1 MPLLTKW
8 ATTIFPGPVWNV
20 RYMRAL
26 DEHGANVS
34 VDART
39 GRVAGFRRSFP
50 EAEPGASPDEAEAR
64 VKAAKVLTSFGFDP
78 LLWEVVSSKSE
89 AKKARRDTLVVSES
103 RLEHAGEAARRA
115 VTGFAGDVPSL
126 FATALKL
133 PEDWVRSREKSTAAT
148 YAAIVWKVLAWG
160 TLVGLLVVEFVRL
173 ARAGSIPWR
182 RALKLAAFL
191 ALPAILSRVLSLP
204 LILARYD
211 SQFSMPVFAI
221 VAGVGLLV
229 GVLVAYGAALLA
241 VALVF
246 AVKPDAAGAFRR
258 GGADGP
264 RALAAGAGAA
274 VLVLGVR
281 ALVRGVPAAFPLEA
295 GVSGFS
301 FPQGVETILP
311 AAIVLDGIVVRALL
325 FGGGAA
331 FLALLLRDA
340 LKNPALRLGLLAV
353 AIGVFAPFGARTA
366 GELAVPVFAGA
377 LAALAALAAIT
388 VFLRDDPRA
397 YVFAAA
403 LLGAAGS
410 GADLASSGVTAWVW
424 NGVAVLAAVA
434 AFVVLRGLDR
444 PAGREAASVP

>member
-1 MPLLTKW
+1 
-8 ATTIFPGPVWNV
+8 
-20 RYMRAL
+20 MRAL
-26 DEHGANVS
+26 DEHGATVS

-50 EAEPGASPDEAEAR
+50 EAEPGASPDEAAVR
-64 VKAAKVLTSFGFDP
+64 AKAAKVLASFGLDSFA
-78 LLWEVVSSKSE
+78 WEVVSSKSE
-89 AKKARRDTLVVSES
+89 AKKARRDTLVVTES
-103 RLEHAGEAARRA
+103 RLEHAGEATRRA

-126 FATALKL
+126 FGTALKL

-148 YAAIVWKVLAWG
+148 YAAIAWKILAWG
-160 TLVGLLVVEFVRL
+160 SLVGLLVVEFVRL

-182 RALKLAAFL
+182 RALRLAAFL

-211 SQFSMPVFAI
+211 SQFSMPVFAV

-229 GVLVAYGAALLA
+229 GVLVSYGIALLA

-264 RALAAGAGAA
+264 RALAAGAGGA
-274 VLVLGVR
+274 VLILGVR
-281 ALVRGVPAAFPLEA
+281 SLAHGVSAAFPLEA

-301 FPQGVETILP
+301 FPQGVETMLP
-311 AAIVLDGIVVRALL
+311 VAIVLESIVLRALL

-331 FLALLLRDA
+331 FLALLLRDVLRTA
-340 LKNPALRLGLLAV
+340 ALRLGLLAV
-353 AIGVFAPFGARTA
+353 AVGVFAPFGARTA
-366 GELAVPVFAGA
+366 GELVVPALVGALTA
-377 LAALAALAAIT
+377 LAAVAAIT
-388 VFLRDDPRA
+388 VVLRDDPRA

-403 LLGAAGS
+403 LLAAAGS
-410 GADLASSGVTAWVW
+410 GADLVSSGVTPWVW

-434 AFVVLRGLDR
+434 AFVVFRGLDR
-444 PAGREAASVP
+444 PGGREAHSVP